1 MKEEG
6 RIRMRKG
13 TEGEGGEKGREE
25 GERGEEG
32 GGIRILSSPPAI
44 YNPPS
49 KKTEPELQ
57 VRGSVQI

>member
-1 MKEEG
+1 
-6 RIRMRKG
+6 MRKG
-13 TEGEGGEKGREE
+13 TEEEGGGKGREE